1 MPDTAPLLDR
11 FMREPEIEE
20 CSGLSR
26 TTRWR
31 MARRGEFPRMCQISP
46 NAKGL
51 LESKYLTWQAERAAE
66 GGEVEVEVDDS
77 TEPEAA

>member
-20 CSGLSR
+20 RSGLSR

-66 GGEVEVEVDDS
+66 GADAESELGDG
-77 TEPEAA
+77 TEAPA